1 VFLFLLQPFLFL
13 LKRNSEGGI
22 SSVEIGVRSPMNTT
36 SAIRIPLLNYRGVT
50 DWIGLP
56 IFVDVYFLAVSVTGL
71 PDVDY
76 GFSSAFSIK
85 VSVSSKIFWASRP
98 LELPVSN
105 PWVSICCVV
114 GVSGF
119 PLAILWG
126 GYFFDVFVNY
136 KTRPFY
142 LVSELEFDPKPLDRT
157 SLLEIFHPKETLH
170 GHVFSDCSKPCGY
183 L

>member
-1 VFLFLLQPFLFL
+1 
-13 LKRNSEGGI
+13 
-22 SSVEIGVRSPMNTT
+22 MNTT
-36 SAIRIPLLNYRGVT
+36 SAIRFPLLICRGVT
-50 DWIGLP
+50 DWIGFHISMYGCFP
-56 IFVDVYFLAVSVTGL
+56 AVSVVGL
-71 PDVDY
+71 PYVDC
-76 GFSSAFSIK
+76 GFSSSFFIK
-85 VSVSSKIFWASRP
+85 VSVSSKFSRASCP

-142 LVSELEFDPKPLDRT
+142 LVPKLEFDSKPLDRT
-157 SLLEIFHPKETLH
+157 SLLGIFHPE
-170 GHVFSDCSKPCGY
+170 GNPHVHIFLDCSWLCGF